1 MSNSLLRYLC
11 VRVPTAQRIQGKRP
25 PKNACQGEYS
35 QFGNYTKTPGIWFA
49 QVVNSLIL
57 KLKDIAM
64 FAAKIPKTFLG
75 LNKSATSV
83 LCM

>member
-1 MSNSLLRYLC
+1 MSK
-11 VRVPTAQRIQGKRP
+11 PTAQRKQGKWP
-25 PKNACQGEYS
+25 QKNACQGKYRE
-35 QFGNYTKTPGIWFA
+35 FGNYAKTQGIWFA

-64 FAAKIPKTFLG
+64 FAAKISKTFFG